1 MLSQWFNGFANL
13 CPKTQ
18 FQHALSKLKRIQIL
32 FTKQFFVAKSLKLD
46 GNNMATLILSL
57 ENGSDLVVA
66 QATWLKVICIE
77 GHQQEGGG
85 NKCVAFWWWC
95 NNVFQ
100 GQKNGNNLRAIHYFS
115 KSESF
120 ISAEFLMLR
129 LHLKR
134 TSTFQLEISWNKNMI
149 KTNFAIKK
157 STNCALKS
165 FKEQGK
171 TTFKS
176 RLCINIFFM
185 SNHTC

>member
-1 MLSQWFNGFANL
+1 MTRHILNSRQSPSNQRKRCWANDSMKPIL
-13 CPKTQ
+13 PKTQ
-18 FQHALSKLKRIQIL
+18 FQQCQKNPKSKLMYKADFRCKV
-32 FTKQFFVAKSLKLD
+32 FEED

-57 ENGSDLVVA
+57 ENSSDLVVA

-100 GQKNGNNLRAIHYFS
+100 GQKNGNNLRAIQYFS
-115 KSESF
+115 KNLSRLF
-120 ISAEFLMLR
+120 QHIFFLMLR

-149 KTNFAIKK
+149 EMNFTFTLLQKK
-157 STNCALKS
+157 
-165 FKEQGK
+165 QV
-171 TTFKS
+171 
-176 RLCINIFFM
+176 
-185 SNHTC
+185 